1 MKTQKAGNWL
11 LHVTECT
18 GWSNMLKYVNIS
30 VCCIHYSIKNKYG
43 WIRTYV
49 HIHCSSEKTTPYI
62 CQIPTKPSVEY
73 IFLIILVLILAKA
86 RYVALK
92 YSVCRMQ
99 KVEPFDCYCSHASVT
114 GVAVSL
120 LVSGL
125 TVDIL
130 CSFCDGFMVQ
140 FVKFMLIIF
149 EFGV

>member
-1 MKTQKAGNWL
+1 M
-11 LHVTECT
+11 
-18 GWSNMLKYVNIS
+18 
-30 VCCIHYSIKNKYG
+30 
-43 WIRTYV
+43 YV

-62 CQIPTKPSVEY
+62 CQIPTKLSDSVEY

-99 KVEPFDCYCSHASVT
+99 KVEPFDCCCSHQWRRRLSACVRAH
-114 GVAVSL
+114 GV
-120 LVSGL
+120 

-130 CSFCDGFMVQ
+130 CTFCDGFMVQ

-149 EFGV
+149 EFGVWLFDCFVYRQNVTCLKRFTRYGHYAGEVRRHRA

>member
-1 MKTQKAGNWL
+1 M
-11 LHVTECT
+11 
-18 GWSNMLKYVNIS
+18 
-30 VCCIHYSIKNKYG
+30 
-43 WIRTYV
+43 YV

-92 YSVCRMQ
+92 YSVSRMQ

-140 FVKFMLIIF
+140 FVKFMLR
-149 EFGV
+149 